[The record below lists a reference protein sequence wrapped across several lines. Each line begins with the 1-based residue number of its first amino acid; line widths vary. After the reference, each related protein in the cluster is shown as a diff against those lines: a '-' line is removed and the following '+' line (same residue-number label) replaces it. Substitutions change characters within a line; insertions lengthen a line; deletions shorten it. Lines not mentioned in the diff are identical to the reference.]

1 MTVGGQD
8 MGTDNRK
15 LEQDSVLTDRRLGH
29 DMGQEELMKRRM
41 VRSIVLFVVTLA
53 ALLVFIGLYIEEK
66 RRVQETYAAQYKLS
80 LQQASEDIGVYLG
93 GEADY
98 DMRYIRITCDVNC
111 ANTFAFLI
119 EDFGDRRKTVNQLY
133 TCLLKYPDQ
142 MKTRLTELDTAL
154 NDMAADLDKGY
165 EEAAALIGSIDKMGT

>member
-1 MTVGGQD
+1 MDQEEL
-8 MGTDNRK
+8 MK
-15 LEQDSVLTDRRLGH
+15 RRIGH

-41 VRSIVLFVVTLA
+41 VRALILFGVTFV
-53 ALLVFIGLYIEEK
+53 ALLIFIGLYIDEK

-80 LQQASEDIGVYLG
+80 LLHASEDIGDYLG

-98 DMRYIRITCDVNC
+98 DMRYVRITCDMGC

-133 TCLLKYPDQ
+133 TCLLKYPNQ
-142 MKTRLTELDTAL
+142 MKTRLTALDAAL

-165 EEAAALIGSIDKMGT
+165 EEAAALIESVDKKGT